1 MIVQK
6 IDNRENIGFYKKNQG
21 IFPVMPRL
29 ILPKKSVDTN
39 DFLYQYPILQKPSVS
54 FGRKIEKAT
63 SFEDSLIKYF
73 TPLPEGLEHDKFQI
87 DSARVIY
94 EGNDALTIAPTG
106 TGKTAL
112 IEYTIAK
119 NLAEENDTIVT
130 FPTKA
135 LSNEKYDRFCELYG
149 KENVALLTGDIKINT
164 EAPIK
169 VMTTEVYRNQ
179 LFSDMISPKLA
190 SVVHDEIHT
199 MNDHQRGKVYESAIM
214 YTPVK
219 VQQVLLSGTF
229 ENGKE
234 YTDWLN
240 RLQAIKNQAEMV
252 DSPKKAVMVQMS
264 QTERHVPLKYFI
276 YDKESNKTIPLMIE
290 KYNIAQ
296 LKQADKNEALT
307 EKQKGVLNEI
317 SNLVSEKYGD
327 QKSGLEALSDL
338 VRSESDSL
346 ENLEKDLIENLGV
359 ESTNAQR
366 MAAFLSDPSE
376 RKYNSAGLE
385 KFQKTE
391 PKIGK
396 SLQDIAEVAE
406 AGKKADPIDEKTV
419 LKNLTMLLNRDGKL
433 PAIGFI
439 LSKTACDEMQA
450 VTGAIPLLSKTDKGE
465 MSELIKAARA
475 KSYIGADDKAVE
487 LLKSGSGVHHAG
499 KMPGFKKLVEELS
512 QKFLKLVWATSS
524 LGVGIDVP
532 AKTVL
537 MPQLDR
543 QVGKDAHRKPIYKNL
558 TVNEILQMIG
568 RAGRRGKDLIGNVVF
583 MPDERH
589 SPEDIYKI
597 VTSKPDPIESKL
609 TPEYNSVSR
618 CLEIEGSDKN
628 FDNVV
633 RRSFLSEQLQGK
645 GINPEKR
652 LNALKNSFESYAAV
666 LQEPELGCFTKQNAE
681 RVIVTYPKP
690 IEDASKKLDEILVP
704 TLKGSVVKKAMGI
717 DGLLFAEILFKT
729 PLETLKPSHLAALA
743 CYLTEGSYKNE
754 SFKIE
759 SLKKTVTEDVTKNAN
774 KPRERVKFVKLD
786 EPLTQLVGN
795 IEEIKSEI
803 KVLEKKHKVHRE
815 EVPSNIIDMKF
826 VQEWAEST
834 GENATESWK
843 KLAGRFDEGDL
854 FKSVTG
860 AADILKQIQEAAEYV
875 ADKSVSEEQAEI
887 KTKMDTIAKNA
898 SKAWEM
904 LKKGP
909 IPHIEK
915 SLRI

>member
-6 IDNRENIGFYKKNQG
+6 IDNNENIGFYKKNTA
-21 IFPVMPRL
+21 IFPAMPRL

-39 DFLYQYPILQKPSVS
+39 DFLYHYPILQKPSVS

-63 SFEDSLIKYF
+63 SFEDSLTKYF
-73 TPLPEGLEHDKFQI
+73 TPLPEGLKHDKFQI
-87 DSARVIY
+87 DSAKVIY

-119 NLAEENDTIVT
+119 NIAEGNETIVT

-135 LSNEKYDRFCELYG
+135 LSNEKYDRFCNLYG
-149 KENVALLTGDIKINT
+149 EENVGLLTGDTKLKT
-164 EAPIK
+164 GAPVK

-179 LFSDMISPKLA
+179 LFSDTISPKLA

-199 MNDHQRGKVYESAIM
+199 MNDPQRGKVNETIIM
-214 YTPVK
+214 YTPAR

-234 YTDWLN
+234 FTDWLN
-240 RLQAIKNQAEMV
+240 RLQTIKNQAEMV

-264 QTERHVPLKYFI
+264 QAERHVPLKYFI
-276 YDKESNKTIPLMIE
+276 YDKESNKMIPLMTE

-296 LKQADKNEALT
+296 LKQADKKGALT

-317 SNLVSEKYGD
+317 SNLVFEKYDD

-338 VRSESDSL
+338 ISSESDSL
-346 ENLEKDLIENLGV
+346 EKLEKDLIENLGV
-359 ESTNAQR
+359 EFTNAQR

-376 RKYNSAGLE
+376 RKYNSAGLA

-391 PKIGK
+391 PKIGR
-396 SLQDIAEVAE
+396 SLQDISEVVKT
-406 AGKKADPIDEKTV
+406 GKKADTMDEATV
-419 LKNLTMLLNRDGKL
+419 LKNLTMILNRDDKL
-433 PAIGFI
+433 PAIGFK
-439 LSKTACDEMQA
+439 LSKTACDEMQE
-450 VTGAIPLLSKTDKGE
+450 VTGAIPLLSKDEKE
-465 MSELIKAARA
+465 EVSKLIEAARA
-475 KSYIGADDKAVE
+475 KNYIGADDKAVE

-499 KMPGFKKLVEELS
+499 KMPGFKKMVEELS

-524 LGVGIDVP
+524 LGTGIDVP
-532 AKTVL
+532 AKTVIIT
-537 MPQLDR
+537 QLDR
-543 QVGKDAHRKPIYKNL
+543 QVGKDAQRKPIYENF
-558 TVNEILQMIG
+558 TINEIIQMIG

-597 VTSKPDPIESKL
+597 VTSKPDPIESRL
-609 TPEYNSVSR
+609 TPEYNLVSR
-618 CLEIEGSDKN
+618 CLEVDGSDKG
-628 FDNVV
+628 FDDVV
-633 RRSFLSEQLQGK
+633 ERSFLTEQLQGK
-645 GINPEKR
+645 SINPEKR
-652 LNALKNSFESYAAV
+652 LNALKDDLRSFAAV
-666 LQEPELGCFTKQNAE
+666 LQEPELECFSKE
-681 RVIVTYPKP
+681 EKIVGLNITYPKGLTTK
-690 IEDASKKLDEILVP
+690 EDILVP
-704 TLKGSVVKKAMGI
+704 TLKGSVIKKAMGM
-717 DGLLFAEILFKT
+717 DGLLFAEMLFKA

-759 SLKKTVTEDVTKNAN
+759 SLKKPSTEVIKN
-774 KPRERVKFVKLD
+774 KPKNKSRERVNSVKLD
-786 EPLTQLVGN
+786 EPLTEIVGN
-795 IEEIKSEI
+795 IEEIKFGI
-803 KVLEKKHKVHRE
+803 RVLEKKHKIHKI

-843 KLAGRFDEGDL
+843 KLAGHFDEGDR

-909 IPHIEK
+909 IPHLEK
-915 SLRI
+915 SLRV